1 MAFTYQTIANETTS
15 EFKDRGSKFIGYT
28 FPVETVEECKA
39 KLKQIKE
46 MHPKATHH
54 CFAYRLGTDK
64 NNYRA
69 SDDGEPS
76 GSAGKPILGVI
87 DGAALT
93 NTLAIVVRYYGGTM
107 LGVPGLIN
115 AYKSTIKLALE
126 LSQIVVKEETQLFE
140 LEFDYHLT
148 SVVNQALIKVDAIHY
163 KTDNLLFCKKE
174 VQIPL
179 SKVAMAMDVFQ
190 KIHNLVFRKI
200 FA

>member
-1 MAFTYQTIANETTS
+1 MAFTYQTIANENTS

-28 FPVETVEECKA
+28 FPVETLEECKA
-39 KLKQIKE
+39 KLKQIKV

-148 SVVNQALIKVDAIHY
+148 SLVNQALIKVDAIHY
-163 KTDNLLFCKKE
+163 KTDNLLFCKQE